1 MSEKN
6 ESGQWRQK
14 KKYIRRENI
23 ELVKALQNKKLRTT
37 QLREAR
43 KRLKAVQGCRKA
55 YEGECTCVCSEPLKG
70 RYGNNDVYYCKDWD
84 EEIKTWVAQ
93 NERYNT
99 KNIQHKVFMTKGGI
113 SVRSK
118 SELFIADA
126 LELYHIP
133 YKYDTVMALGE
144 RSVSPDFKILRPYD
158 KKIILWEHYGL
169 VNNESYLSD
178 SERKRRTY
186 KEHGFVPWDNLI
198 ETYDQK
204 NGSIDIRTIDTLIQG
219 FLLL

>member
-1 MSEKN
+1 
-6 ESGQWRQK
+6 
-14 KKYIRRENI
+14 
-23 ELVKALQNKKLRTT
+23 
-37 QLREAR
+37 
-43 KRLKAVQGCRKA
+43 
-55 YEGECTCVCSEPLKG
+55 
-70 RYGNNDVYYCKDWD
+70 
-84 EEIKTWVAQ
+84 
-93 NERYNT
+93 
-99 KNIQHKVFMTKGGI
+99 MTKGGI

-178 SERKRRTY
+178 SERKRRAY